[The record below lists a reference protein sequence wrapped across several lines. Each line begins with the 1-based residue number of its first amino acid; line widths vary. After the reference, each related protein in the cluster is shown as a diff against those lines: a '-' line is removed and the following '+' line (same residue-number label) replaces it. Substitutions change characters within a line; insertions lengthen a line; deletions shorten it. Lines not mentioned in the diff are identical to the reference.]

1 MLQVFDAFDESPYEI
16 RPEEK
21 EVIYASLRPKSCE
34 SDSRETDEMNPYA
47 SVNKVVGEESP
58 YRNLLQENA
67 PSSGS
72 ALEIQLTCGRLEVA
86 EEESRGHRSPSPPI
100 ETSLT
105 VL

>member
-1 MLQVFDAFDESPYEI
+1 MLQVFDATDDSPYEI
-16 RPEEK
+16 RSQEK
-21 EVIYASLRPKSCE
+21 EVVYASLRPKSSE

-47 SVNKVVGEESP
+47 SVNKVVGDESP
-58 YRNLLQENA
+58 YRNL

-72 ALEIQLTCGRLEVA
+72 ALEIQLTCGRLEVS
-86 EEESRGHRSPSPPI
+86 EEESGGRYSPSPPI